1 MTHPPYGDDARE
13 RGPGGE
19 DRPPA
24 PGWGP
29 PRSPEQQPHPGQPP
43 YGAPQYGPPGQP
55 QHGTPQYGQPQY
67 GAPQYG
73 APQYGQPQY
82 GQPQYGQPQYGQ
94 PQYGQPQYGPPG
106 QPGYGPPQYAQP
118 GWEQPDPPRRSRRP
132 PFLLGLLV
140 LAAVIGIVLALTGT
154 GSTALDP
161 QAVQRDVAEQFQ
173 EREGVAVELRCGD
186 DMVVEAGSTYRCSG
200 TTADGEAVTI
210 EIAITDEDANYTWD
224 EG

>member
-43 YGAPQYGPPGQP
+43 YGAPQYGPSGQP
-55 QHGTPQYGQPQY
+55 QHG
-67 GAPQYG
+67 A
-73 APQYGQPQY
+73 
-82 GQPQYGQPQYGQ
+82 PQYGQ

-173 EREGVAVELRCGD
+173 EREGVAVDLRCGD